1 MGSVVKKG
9 HAATQDEHQPLSPEI
24 LERTPP
30 HNDEAERGV
39 LGSMLIDPEVCD
51 EVLDGLKGYEFY
63 SQAHQTLYR
72 HLVEMHNEGVRID
85 VALLKEQL
93 IKSGDLEA
101 VGGMVALADIIQSV
115 PHAANALYYAKI
127 VKEKA
132 TLRGLIQASTQILR
146 ECYDPSREPREL
158 LAKSEQAIF
167 SILEREGSTEIARFE
182 DVLQE
187 AFTRLDKRIADGGG
201 ITGLETGYTELDNM
215 LGGLHG
221 AELLIL
227 AGRPSMGKT
236 ALAANIAEHA
246 AVKLKK
252 GVLFVSLEM
261 ARLELAE
268 RMMCSYA
275 RVDGHKLRNGYLG
288 AEGHRKLLEKAAT
301 MFDSPLFIDDNP
313 SRTLTEI
320 AATARRIKRREGLE
334 LIIIDYLQLIEPDNP
349 RDPRQEQVAK
359 IARRLKVLARSL
371 DVPVLCL
378 AQLNR
383 KAEETRDNRPRLSH
397 LRESGSIEQD
407 ADVVMFVHREEYYAT
422 TEEEKQRL
430 KGQAE
435 IQVAKQ
441 RNGPTGDVK
450 LAFLAECARFDN
462 FAEDSEAALAADYGD
477 YQFE

>member
-1 MGSVVKKG
+1 MIDKKKSDKSSP
-9 HAATQDEHQPLSPEI
+9 QPQPLSPEI
-24 LERTPP
+24 LDRLPP

-51 EVLDGLKGYEFY
+51 EVIDLIKGHDFY
-63 SQAHQTLYR
+63 AQAHQTLFS
-72 HLVEMHNEGVRID
+72 HIVEMHNDGVRID
-85 VALLKEQL
+85 VALLRERL
-93 IKSGDLEA
+93 IKTGDLEA
-101 VGGMVALADIIQSV
+101 VGGVVTLADIIQSV
-115 PHAANALYYAKI
+115 PHAANAMYYARI

-132 TLRGLIQASTQILR
+132 TLRALISASTQILR
-146 ECYDPSREPREL
+146 ECYDTSQEPREL
-158 LAKSEQAIF
+158 LARSEQAIF
-167 SILEREGSTEIARFE
+167 SILEREGSTEITRFE
-182 DVLQE
+182 DVMHE
-187 AFTRLDKRIADGGG
+187 AFARIDQRIADGGG
-201 ITGLETGYTELDNM
+201 ITGIETGFIDLDRM

-236 ALAANIAEHA
+236 AVAANIAEHV
-246 AVKLKK
+246 AVKTKK

-261 ARLELAE
+261 NKLELAE

-275 RVDGHKLRNGYLG
+275 RVNGHKLRNGNLG
-288 AEGHRKLLEKAAT
+288 PDDHRKLVEKASS
-301 MFDSPLFIDDNP
+301 MFDSPLHIDDNP
-313 SRTLTEI
+313 SRTMTEI
-320 AATARRIKRREGLE
+320 AATARRLKRRGDLS
-334 LIIIDYLQLIEPDNP
+334 LIIIDYLQLIEPDNS

-371 DVPVLCL
+371 DVPVMCL

-383 KAEETRDNRPRLSH
+383 KAEETKDNRPRLSH

-422 TEEEKQRL
+422 TEEEKARL

-435 IQVAKQ
+435 LQVAKQ

-450 LAFLAECARFDN
+450 LAFLADYARFEN
-462 FAEDSEAALAADYGD
+462 FAEDAGGDVASEYAGYE
-477 YQFE
+477 FE